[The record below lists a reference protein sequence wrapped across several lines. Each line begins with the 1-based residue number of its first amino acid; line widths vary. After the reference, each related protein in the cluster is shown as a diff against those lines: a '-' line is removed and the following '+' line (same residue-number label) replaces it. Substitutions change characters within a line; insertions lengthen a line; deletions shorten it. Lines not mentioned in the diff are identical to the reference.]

1 MLPAE
6 LEQILKKKNIRLD
19 DFDIQYVVPQIY
31 YLNGK
36 EVVEEF
42 ELKFIRKD
50 EE

>member
-1 MLPAE
+1 MIPSE
-6 LEQILKKKNIRLD
+6 MEKILKSKNILLE
-19 DFDIQYVVPQIY
+19 DFEIQYVVPSIY

-42 ELKFIRKD
+42 ELKFIRK